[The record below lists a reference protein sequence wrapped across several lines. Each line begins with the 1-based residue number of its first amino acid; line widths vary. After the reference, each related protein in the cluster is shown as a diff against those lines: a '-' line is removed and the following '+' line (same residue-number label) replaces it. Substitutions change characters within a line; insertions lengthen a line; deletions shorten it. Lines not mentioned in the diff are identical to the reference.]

1 MKVDLTLKLF
11 FTIYNK
17 EAKKQIKDK
26 DVLKNIK
33 NEYISIMKR
42 ASDIG
47 NGNKLISSYA
57 MAAYFIALNRKD
69 GLTTDRNYEI
79 LKEDL
84 LESKLLKIALGD
96 AKTYLSEKKMVGRR
110 KWAKESLKK
119 KYKNDWVLN
128 IVEKDDKYVFGIDY
142 LECGVCKLC
151 RDENCFEL
159 AKYLCKLDFMLADLI
174 GVKLHRTKTLAEG
187 GNCCDFRYT
196 KE

>member
-17 EAKKQIKDK
+17 EAKKQIKDE